1 MMGKIVYRGL
11 SHFFSAASGGPGAP
25 RAGCPPEDV
34 CFGGGYAKI
43 VVLFD
48 KILLLNPV
56 TCE

>member
-1 MMGKIVYRGL
+1 MGKIVYDGL
-11 SHFFSAASGGPGAP
+11 SHCFFRPATAEAGASRMARWP
-25 RAGCPPEDV
+25 DV
-34 CFGGGYAKI
+34 VRFGSGYAKI